1 MFKKYVAGT
10 RPWLLPLLG
19 RTGEKRQIWYI
30 YVLEL
35 DLKSICRNMTTAHFE
50 LQKSLHP
57 IFPMPP
63 IKKGMWHEIV
73 YL

>member
-1 MFKKYVAGT
+1 MVAPAAGQD
-10 RPWLLPLLG
+10 W
-19 RTGEKRQIWYI
+19 GEETNIN
-30 YVLEL
+30 VLEL